1 MGIKKPEFDAEYES
15 VEKLQKDSCK
25 KLSARM
31 WAKNGVFYLYLL
43 VQKLVQMFSVYL
55 TS

>member
-1 MGIKKPEFDAEYES
+1 LYDFLKNIQKCNMGIKKPEFDAEYES

-31 WAKNGVFYLYLL
+31 
-43 VQKLVQMFSVYL
+43 
-55 TS
+55 